1 MSLFTEED
9 EMKKTIELLRQAYAE
24 FMSVTPNTKPDE
36 VFLDKGLG
44 LLDKALAELK
54 APPCWYTPDQ
64 WEQLTG
70 EPYPDEA
77 PVWVVS
83 KYAILEK
90 PTKYNK
96 LRWQLVVY
104 KEAKDNMVVGII
116 FCAYNHLGPPPD
128 DWRPE
133 EANNG

>member
-1 MSLFTEED
+1 MEKVI
-9 EMKKTIELLRQAYAE
+9 KKQNKKERVVGGLTVVLLE
-24 FMSVTPNTKPDE
+24 GDLPDE
-36 VFLDKGLG
+36 LDECLTE
-44 LLDKALAELK
+44 ALEYIEELTT
-54 APPCWYTPDQ
+54 PRWYTPEQ
-64 WEQLTG
+64 WEQRTG
-70 EPYPDEA
+70 KPYPDEA

-116 FCAYNHLGPPPD
+116 FCAYNHLGPPPG

-133 EANNG
+133 VKE